1 MKTEIK
7 TFGLM
12 LLFGGLAGASPSN
25 AGGIQYEH
33 LADKSQFNVGAG
45 GHLEVQGPYQRLRG
59 DRGAFMVDTVTGA
72 TLATLNAPPSPDLL
86 PQPLTQDPDEHS
98 GIVREYLI
106 RAGVPAG
113 EVSGTH
119 VTTTMKGGG
128 STQSPAMSSPSKL
141 LWYTTHLERSIQ
153 GIPVE
158 GSFAFAAFDSN
169 GEVIT
174 EGVYWPA
181 IPDGVVDEA
190 VQLKQRLD
198 SPTEKAAFLR
208 SVEAA
213 RADAKDA
220 AGEVKIV
227 HTSAGHHGQ
236 FEAKAVYSTVVKSR
250 TGGKASLVRF
260 DSGARAVAM
269 ADEKATGVDS
279 PRKEK

>member
-7 TFGLM
+7 TFGLTVF
-12 LLFGGLAGASPSN
+12 LGALAGASASN
-25 AGGIQYEH
+25 AAGLQYQH
-33 LADKSQFNVGAG
+33 RADKSQFNVGASA
-45 GHLEVQGPYQRLRG
+45 HLEVQGPYQRLRG

-72 TLATLNAPPSPDLL
+72 TLATLNAPPSPELL
-86 PQPLTQDPDEHS
+86 PEPLTQDPDEHS
-98 GIVREYLI
+98 GIARDYLI
-106 RAGVPAG
+106 GAGVPAG

-128 STQSPAMSSPSKL
+128 STRSGALSSPSKL
-141 LWYTTHLERSIQ
+141 LWYTTHLERSIE

-169 GEVIT
+169 GEMIT

-181 IPDGVVDEA
+181 IPDSVVDEA
-190 VQLKQRLD
+190 VQLNQKLG
-198 SPTEKAAFLR
+198 SPSEKAAFMR
-208 SVEAA
+208 GVEAA

-220 AGEVKIV
+220 PGEVKIV

-250 TGGKASLVRF
+250 FGGKASLVRF
-260 DSGARAVAM
+260 DPEAKPVTM
-269 ADEKATGVDS
+269 ADEKATGTDS

>member
-12 LLFGGLAGASPSN
+12 LFFGAFAGASASS
-25 AGGIQYEH
+25 AGGIQYAH
-33 LADKSQFNVGAG
+33 RADKSQFNIGAG
-45 GHLEVQGPYQRLRG
+45 GHLEVQGLYQRLRG

-86 PQPLTQDPDEHS
+86 PEPLTQDPDEHS
-98 GIVREYLI
+98 GIVRDYLI
-106 RAGVPAG
+106 RAGVPAT

-119 VTTTMKGGG
+119 VNTTMKGGG
-128 STQSPAMSSPSKL
+128 STKSGALSSPSKL

-181 IPDGVVDEA
+181 IPDSVVDDA
-190 VQLKQRLD
+190 VQLKQKLD
-198 SPTEKAAFLR
+198 SPSEKAAFLHG
-208 SVEAA
+208 VEAA

-220 AGEVKIV
+220 LGEVKIV

-236 FEAKAVYSTVVKSR
+236 FEAKAVYSTVVKSGF
-250 TGGKASLVRF
+250 GGKASLVRF
-260 DSGARAVAM
+260 DPEAKLVSM
-269 ADEKATGVDS
+269 ADERVTGTDS
-279 PRKEK
+279 PKKER